1 MEKARFFVEQFCR
14 MKTWVGLTIK
24 ELAQLEAEVV
34 MLAVTKTGLESSSPA
49 EIKFPLR
56 QRRSCRLGSRS
67 IPTSEN
73 LSENNSR

>member
-1 MEKARFFVEQFCR
+1 MEKARFLVEQFCLV
-14 MKTWVGLTIK
+14 KTGVGLTIK
-24 ELAQLEAEVV
+24 ELAQLVAEVV
-34 MLAVTKTGLESSSPA
+34 MLAVTKTGLEISSPA

-73 LSENNSR
+73 ISENKSR

>member
-1 MEKARFFVEQFCR
+1 
-14 MKTWVGLTIK
+14 MKTGVGLTIK
-24 ELAQLEAEVV
+24 ELAQLVAEVV

-56 QRRSCRLGSRS
+56 QRSSCRLGSRS

>member
-1 MEKARFFVEQFCR
+1 M
-14 MKTWVGLTIK
+14 TTGLGLTI
-24 ELAQLEAEVV
+24 ELTDLKAEVV
-34 MLAVTKTGLESSSPA
+34 MLAVTKTGLDSSSP
-49 EIKFPLR
+49 EDIRFPLR